1 MLHKLAWFQLVS
13 EKRRLLAALAGIGF
27 AVMLQLTQFGFRDA
41 LFESATVF
49 HNNLVADLIMTSALY
64 ESEVTSGSVTRR
76 RLYQALGAPGV
87 QSVTP
92 VNFSGAAFKNP
103 ITLQDKT
110 IVVIAFDPDLAAMNL
125 PSLREN
131 AQLVKVPDTALFDS
145 LSRPEFGPI
154 VEDFKRN
161 GSVTTEISGRRMK
174 IVGMFELGVSF
185 AGNGHIIVSDGTFR
199 KMFNR
204 QEGLFEF
211 GLIKVKPGSDIA
223 AVQADLQNRL
233 ATDIKVLTVEEL
245 RTVEKGYWNA
255 NTPIGF
261 IFLLGAAVGLLVGA
275 VIVYQI
281 LYTDV
286 SDHLA
291 EYATMKAMGYSD
303 GSLVVVVI
311 EEALI
316 LSIMGFPIGL
326 GLAQLL
332 YKVSREATHLPL
344 FMTTERALMVF
355 GLTIVMCCLS
365 ALLAIR
371 KLKSADPAEV
381 F

>member
-1 MLHKLAWFQLVS
+1 MLHKLAWYQLIS
-13 EKRRLLAALAGIGF
+13 EKRRLVAALAGIGF

-41 LFESATVF
+41 LFDSATVF
-49 HNNLVADLIMTSALY
+49 HDKLVADLVMTSSLY
-64 ESEVTSGSVTRR
+64 ESEITSGSVTRR
-76 RLYQALGAPGV
+76 RLYQALGASGV
-87 QSVTP
+87 ESVTP
-92 VNFSGAAFKNP
+92 VNFSGAVFKNP
-103 ITLQDKT
+103 VTFQDKT
-110 IVVIAFDPDLAAMNL
+110 IIVIGFDPDQAAMNV
-125 PSLREN
+125 PSVRET
-131 AQLVKVPDTALFDS
+131 AKLIKVPDTALFDA

-154 VEDFKRN
+154 VENFRRD
-161 GSVTTEISGRRMK
+161 GSVTTEIGGRRMK
-174 IVGMFELGVSF
+174 ILGLFELGTSF
-185 AGNGHIIVSDGTFR
+185 AGNGHVIVSDGTFR

-204 QEGLFEF
+204 PEGLFEF
-211 GLIKVKPGSDIA
+211 GLIRVKPGADVA
-223 AVQADLQNRL
+223 AVQADLTTRL
-233 ATDIKVLTVEEL
+233 APDIRVLTVGEL
-245 RTVEKGYWNA
+245 SNVEKGYWAA

-286 SDHLA
+286 ADHLA
-291 EYATMKAMGYSD
+291 EYATMKAMGYTD
-303 GSLVVVVI
+303 TALMIVVI

-332 YKVSREATHLPL
+332 YRVSREATHLPL
-344 FMTTERALMVF
+344 YMTTPRALMVF
-355 GLTIVMCCLS
+355 GLTILMCCGS
-365 ALLAIR
+365 GLLAIR